1 MFFIVRLSLSCI
13 LRKPIQN
20 IKLKNASGKIR
31 FINIFYIKNVLKM
44 ILLST
49 PYPQKNNKKFTKYEL
64 FTEKIF
70 VILLLLS

>member
-1 MFFIVRLSLSCI
+1 MQVAKYDLL
-13 LRKPIQN
+13 
-20 IKLKNASGKIR
+20 
-31 FINIFYIKNVLKM
+31 IFLYKNVLKM

-49 PYPQKNNKKFTKYEL
+49 SYPQKSNKKFTKYEL